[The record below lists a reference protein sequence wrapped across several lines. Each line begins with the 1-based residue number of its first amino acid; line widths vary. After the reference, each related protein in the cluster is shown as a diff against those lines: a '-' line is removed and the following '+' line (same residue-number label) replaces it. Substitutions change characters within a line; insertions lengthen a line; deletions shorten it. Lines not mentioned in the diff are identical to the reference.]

1 MFSAGKRKSR
11 FYILVADVLK
21 YNTYTLT
28 ETSTNATV
36 NKKKQQN
43 RLQYICANV
52 YWIKSF
58 EHQPAS
64 FRCKK
69 KTRVFEIATWSHYLL
84 VVVYVLSPLVSPHHP
99 FFACSVSI
107 FD

>member
-36 NKKKQQN
+36 NKKNNKTDCSTYVRMYTGLKVLNINQQVLGVKRRQGCSKL
-43 RLQYICANV
+43 RLGRIICL
-52 YWIKSF
+52 W
-58 EHQPAS
+58 
-64 FRCKK
+64 
-69 KTRVFEIATWSHYLL
+69 
-84 VVVYVLSPLVSPHHP
+84 
-99 FFACSVSI
+99 
-107 FD
+107 